1 MSMTRQEVE
10 QECTR
15 LAAEHPDRETH
26 RWIPHQAKDGTW
38 DVAKIALPP
47 QSEEE
52 LSTETRADERPPIPD
67 DPRPMRDIGGPWV
80 GPA

>member
-1 MSMTRQEVE
+1 MPMTRQEAE
-10 QECTR
+10 QASTR

-47 QSEEE
+47 QSEEG
-52 LSTETRADERPPIPD
+52 LSTETRSDERPPIPD
-67 DPRPMRDIGGPWV
+67 DPRLNRDLGPPYGG
-80 GPA
+80 

>member
-1 MSMTRQEVE
+1 VTRQEVE

-47 QSEEE
+47 QSKEG
-52 LSTETRADERPPIPD
+52 LSTETRADERPPTPD
-67 DPRPMRDIGGPWV
+67 DPRPNRDLGRPYAG
-80 GPA
+80 